1 MLEDQ
6 KSAGLSP
13 DQKTVMYAPGTKVKI
28 TQQIPR
34 RTDTYSTVVEGTV
47 VRQERQGSGSWF
59 ARNKNNKVWLDRL
72 ILQKSDGEVS
82 ILNLD
87 EYTKVEVISGAEPT
101 VAESPLVMPTED
113 ASSAIT

>member
-1 MLEDQ
+1 VFEDQ

-13 DQKTVMYAPGTKVKI
+13 DQKTLVYAAGTKVRI

-34 RTDTYSTVVEGTV
+34 RTDTYSTTVEGTV

-59 ARNKNNKVWLDRL
+59 ARNKANKVWLDRL
-72 ILQKSDGEVS
+72 VIQKADGEVS

-87 EYTKVEVISGAEPT
+87 EYSKVEVLSGAEPT
-101 VAESPLVMPTED
+101 VAETPLVLPTQD
-113 ASSAIT
+113 ASASIT